1 MHRRVR
7 NWEFLK
13 PEDMKQ
19 SIDAIPDP
27 RKMLRRRSSLVV
39 DDMPAPRSPTA
50 LMRSGG
56 GDKAAAPAKIFEEP
70 DAGSLL
76 DSFGF

>member
-1 MHRRVR
+1 MYQIVR
-7 NWEFLK
+7 NWEFLQ

-19 SIDAIPDP
+19 SVDAIPDP

-56 GDKAAAPAKIFEEP
+56 GDKPATGKIFEEP